1 MASEFE
7 AFLKENKKTKK
18 NTFYAASKNFID
30 KDGNPL
36 KWEIRPITTRQNDEI
51 TENCMKTVPIPGKPG
66 QFRRQLNEIQ
76 YSRKLVVA
84 SIVKPDLNN
93 KQLQDSYGVMK
104 PEDLVVEMIDNAGE
118 FNALIQF
125 INEFNGF
132 TTLQEDVDE
141 AKNS

>member
-7 AFLKENKKTKK
+7 AFLKENKKTKG
-18 NTFYAASKNFID
+18 NTFYAASKNFVD
-30 KDGNPL
+30 KNGNPL